1 MPGEEGVH
9 DSHNKLFIFR
19 SQITTTGSCGFLIT
33 KVFYYN
39 VSRQIRRSAVA
50 RDNIFHLVF
59 VFCLIGLQWP
69 AAAQP
74 VFQVLLI
81 IVSCVLAWGEAWF
94 LDCRVI
100 PKEKHAQRFFRA
112 MMVNSTLNESNIIKF

>member
-1 MPGEEGVH
+1 MRFSDNQSVLLQRK
-9 DSHNKLFIFR
+9 SSNSSI
-19 SQITTTGSCGFLIT
+19 SCG
-33 KVFYYN
+33 
-39 VSRQIRRSAVA
+39 SRQYFS
-50 RDNIFHLVF
+50 FG
-59 VFCLIGLQWP
+59 FCLIGLQWP